1 MFSKQWLKRF
11 KITYK
16 NILLL
21 CILLTKNSYTPS
33 TTFETILYK
42 GVNNKIPKLISS
54 LENNHKFF
62 SQFNLLK
69 KRRFFMLT

>member
-21 CILLTKNSYTPS
+21 CILLTKNSYRPS

-42 GVNNKIPKLISS
+42 GVNNKIPELISS
-54 LENNHKFF
+54 LENNNKFF